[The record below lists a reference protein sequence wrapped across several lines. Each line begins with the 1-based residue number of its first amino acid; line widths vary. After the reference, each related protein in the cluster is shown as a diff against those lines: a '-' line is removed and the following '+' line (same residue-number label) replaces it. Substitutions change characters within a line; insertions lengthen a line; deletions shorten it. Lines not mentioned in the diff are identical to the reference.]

1 MRSCFAGVVPTL
13 RICSCFG
20 VGSPGII
27 GRLYFKMTEFGTT
40 PFEDLILGS
49 QFLPALATI
58 DNENGEPLTSVG
70 VLQCRR
76 CAGSFLQVRE
86 ALSHYRLHVFETH
99 KEHFTVVVGGA
110 CPLPG
115 CALGGDKIPI
125 IHFHCAYCCFTSTE
139 IMDLPLHMERRH
151 LAFYRE
157 VSLVLRGDDI
167 QRTKVY
173 TCGECG
179 KKIQGTVSIVQ
190 HFLAH
195 DSDMMK
201 VGTAMSTTMLNGG
214 EHKDMEHL
222 LLNGDGKSESVGQS
236 ATQANLWFLDTR
248 LQNGSE
254 EKKCDDESG
263 QGKLS
268 GTEMEV
274 KSVKGVPVLTSHVNI
289 PETQTL
295 DFRAVFQNG
304 FRESEVTENGNILE
318 NTSCNTSPQEPF
330 QVEINPLDLLTTVI
344 EEDQKSENPI
354 LPAEHFL
361 LSLPTPTHFLEG
373 EGGSQEDSTD
383 GFQDG
388 QENDD
393 DGSNDGFSDI
403 PSDILLDHPGV
414 YHCDMCEETFKY
426 QYLLVAHKHQVHQ
439 DLNVQYE
446 CQVCGMEYIVLQELK
461 RHMMTHSGATIF
473 TCNVC
478 SQGFSDRAALKS
490 HALSHGSAMERA
502 SKCESCACEF
512 PSKSELTRH
521 IVKYQG
527 TCNPNKSEGV
537 KCATCG
543 EDLPTLE
550 ALKEHRR
557 TAHPTPEVTAGSGK
571 KGFECDYCG
580 KTFNCRSNL
589 RDHLVVHTGEKPY
602 PCDICGKSFSF
613 IHNMKTHRLTHNE
626 GRKEVCPYCDKAYKS
641 KISLYYHMKKGNCRG
656 LSTKEVP
663 EGYHRCTECLQMFAS
678 EERFKIHKDKGHC
691 HTSHRCPHC
700 GLRCSTETR
709 LHNHIQKGVCQKKDS
724 PSTPHLS
731 DTPKRRRLSKEREKP
746 QEEIVCDRC
755 NYTKDCCCTFSCN
768 HCGKRVFSIMA
779 YTLHS
784 ERTCPVLKHRRE
796 RIRMAIMEK
805 RRRKE
810 GLAPITRD
818 FIVQPETPA
827 VVATKVQP
835 YRDYF
840 RIGSDRSISENDVK
854 RKVVD
859 IKKDNVKSKEI
870 NEKPV
875 MVASRQPE
883 DGDGDDSSSG
893 SLTDLSTFTSPN
905 ILQPVTNPTDE

>member
-1 MRSCFAGVVPTL
+1 
-13 RICSCFG
+13 
-20 VGSPGII
+20 
-27 GRLYFKMTEFGTT
+27 MTEFGTT

-58 DNENGEPLTSVG
+58 DNENGEPAARVG

-76 CAGSFLQVRE
+76 CSASFLLVRE

-115 CALGGDKIPI
+115 CALGGDKVPT

-139 IMDLPLHMERRH
+139 IMDLPLHMEGRH

-179 KKIQGTVSIVQ
+179 KKIQGTVSTVQ

-195 DSDMMK
+195 DSDHMK
-201 VGTAMSTTMLNGG
+201 AGAARCSTMLNGG
-214 EHKDMEHL
+214 EYKDGEQVL
-222 LLNGDGKSESVGQS
+222 VNGDGKSESEGAGKSSMQS
-236 ATQANLWFLDTR
+236 NLWLLGSR

-254 EKKCDDESG
+254 EEKKCGEDESS
-263 QGKLS
+263 QDKLS
-268 GTEMEV
+268 GSGIEV
-274 KSVKGVPVLTSHVNI
+274 KSLKGVPVLISHMSI
-289 PETQTL
+289 PGLQTL
-295 DFRAVFQNG
+295 DLGALLQNG
-304 FRESEVTENGNILE
+304 NKENEVIENGNIVD
-318 NTSCNTSPQEPF
+318 NINNNNYSNSPQEPL
-330 QVEINPLDLLTTVI
+330 QVELNPLDLLTTVI
-344 EEDQKSENPI
+344 EEDQKSEYPI

-361 LSLPTPTHFLEG
+361 LSLPAPTHFLEG
-373 EGGSQEDSTD
+373 ESGGQEDSTD

-388 QENDD
+388 QDNDD
-393 DGSNDGFSDI
+393 DGSNDGYSDI
-403 PSDILLDHPGV
+403 PSDILLDHLGV
-414 YHCDMCEETFKY
+414 YQCDKCEETFKY
-426 QYLLVAHKHQVHQ
+426 QYLLVTHKHQVHQ
-439 DLNVQYE
+439 GLNVPFE
-446 CQVCGMEYIVLQELK
+446 CQVCGMEYTVLQELK
-461 RHMMTHSGATIF
+461 RHMMTHSGANIY

-478 SQGFSDRAALKS
+478 SQGFSDRASLKTHS
-490 HALSHGSAMERA
+490 LSHGGTTERA

-537 KCATCG
+537 RCATCG

-550 ALKEHRR
+550 ALKDHRR
-557 TAHPTPEVTAGSGK
+557 TAHPTPEVTQGSGK

-626 GRKEVCPYCDKAYKS
+626 GRNEVCPYCDKAYKS

-691 HTSHRCPHC
+691 QVSHRCQHC

-709 LHNHIQKGVCQKKDS
+709 LQNHLQKGVCQKKDS
-724 PSTPHLS
+724 PSSQNSS
-731 DTPKRRRLSKEREKP
+731 DAPKKRRLGKEREKP

-805 RRRKE
+805 RRRRE
-810 GLAPITRD
+810 GLAPSTEELTLPLEIK
-818 FIVQPETPA
+818 PE
-827 VVATKVQP
+827 VGQRIQP
-835 YRDYF
+835 YRDF
-840 RIGSDRSISENDVK
+840 LRIGHDKSIDGKDFK
-854 RKVVD
+854 RKSFDSVREDMKRREVV
-859 IKKDNVKSKEI
+859 I
-870 NEKPV
+870 EKPV
-875 MVASRQPE
+875 EIVNQRPE

>member
-1 MRSCFAGVVPTL
+1 
-13 RICSCFG
+13 
-20 VGSPGII
+20 
-27 GRLYFKMTEFGTT
+27 MTEFGTT

-58 DNENGEPLTSVG
+58 DNENGEPAARVG

-76 CAGSFLQVRE
+76 CAASFLQVRE

-115 CALGGDKIPI
+115 CALGGDKIPT

-195 DSDMMK
+195 DSDM
-201 VGTAMSTTMLNGG
+201 VRSGAALSTMLNGG
-214 EHKDMEHL
+214 EHKDMEQL
-222 LLNGDGKSESVGQS
+222 LLNGDGRSESETVGKGPLH
-236 ATQANLWFLDTR
+236 TNLWVLETR

-254 EKKCDDESG
+254 EDKKCGEDESS
-263 QGKLS
+263 QERLS
-268 GTEMEV
+268 GAGMEARCLQ
-274 KSVKGVPVLTSHVNI
+274 GVPVSASHMNI
-289 PETQTL
+289 PVTQTL
-295 DFRAVFQNG
+295 DLGTLLQNG
-304 FRESEVTENGNILE
+304 IRESEVTENGNVIE
-318 NTSCNTSPQEPF
+318 NASYNTNFQEPL

-344 EEDQKSENPI
+344 EEDQKSDNPV

-373 EGGSQEDSTD
+373 EGGGQEDSTD

-393 DGSNDGFSDI
+393 EGSNDGFSDI
-403 PSDILLDHPGV
+403 PSDILLDHPGI
-414 YHCDMCEETFKY
+414 YQCDKCEETFKY
-426 QYLLVAHKHQVHQ
+426 QYLLVTHKHQVHQ
-439 DLNVQYE
+439 GVNVPYE
-446 CQVCGMEYIVLQELK
+446 CQVCGMEYVVLQELK

-478 SQGFSDRAALKS
+478 SQGFSDRAALKT
-490 HALSHGSAMERA
+490 HALSHGGTTERA

-557 TAHPTPEVTAGSGK
+557 TAHPTPEMTPGSGK

-626 GRKEVCPYCDKAYKS
+626 GRNEVCPYCDKAYKS

-691 HTSHRCPHC
+691 QISHRCPHC

-709 LHNHIQKGVCQKKDS
+709 LQNHIQKGVCQKKDS
-724 PSTPHLS
+724 TSTPHSS
-731 DTPKRRRLSKEREKP
+731 DTPKRRRLNKEREKA

-805 RRRKE
+805 RRRRE
-810 GLAPITRD
+810 ALAPAARD
-818 FIVQPETPA
+818 FLVQPEPT
-827 VVATKVQP
+827 VEVERKVQP
-835 YRDYF
+835 HRDYF
-840 RIGSDRSISENDVK
+840 RIGSDRNIGENDVK
-854 RKVVD
+854 RKAANIKAEVKIKEEIIEKAVV
-859 IKKDNVKSKEI
+859 
-870 NEKPV
+870 
-875 MVASRQPE
+875 VASQE
-883 DGDGDDSSSG
+883 AEDGDDSSSG

>member
-1 MRSCFAGVVPTL
+1 
-13 RICSCFG
+13 
-20 VGSPGII
+20 
-27 GRLYFKMTEFGTT
+27 MTEFGTT

-49 QFLPALATI
+49 QFLPALATVN
-58 DNENGEPLTSVG
+58 NEDGEPAARVG

-76 CAGSFLQVRE
+76 CAASFLQVRE

-115 CALGGDKIPI
+115 CALGREKIPT

-139 IMDLPLHMERRH
+139 IMDLPLHMEGRH

-190 HFLAH
+190 HLLAH
-195 DSDMMK
+195 DSDIPK
-201 VGTAMSTTMLNGG
+201 PGTARYMTVLNGG
-214 EHKDMEHL
+214 ESKDGEQL
-222 LLNGDGKSESVGQS
+222 LVNGDHKSEVDGGEKSTVQPNIWMMES
-236 ATQANLWFLDTR
+236 R

-254 EKKCDDESG
+254 EEKKYGDDEVSHD
-263 QGKLS
+263 KLS
-268 GTEMEV
+268 VTGTEF
-274 KSVKGVPVLTSHVNI
+274 KLVKGIPISASHESISVAH
-289 PETQTL
+289 TL
-295 DFRAVFQNG
+295 DCGTLLQNG
-304 FRESEVTENGNILE
+304 SRESEMMENGCAEDSMNCS
-318 NTSCNTSPQEPF
+318 TSLQEPL

-373 EGGSQEDSTD
+373 EVGGQEDSVD

-414 YHCDMCEETFKY
+414 YHCDKCEESFKY
-426 QYLLVAHKHQVHQ
+426 QHLLVTHKHQVHQ
-439 DLNVQYE
+439 SINVPYE
-446 CQVCGMEYIVLQELK
+446 CQVCGMEYGVLQDLK
-461 RHMMTHSGATIF
+461 RHMMTHSGASVYM
-473 TCNVC
+473 CNMC
-478 SQGFSDRAALKS
+478 SQGFTDRASLKA
-490 HALSHGSAMERA
+490 HALTHGGSTER
-502 SKCESCACEF
+502 SNKCESCACEF

-537 KCATCG
+537 RCATCG
-543 EDLPTLE
+543 EDLPNLE
-550 ALKEHRR
+550 ALKDHRR
-557 TAHPTPEVTAGSGK
+557 TAHPTPEVTPGSGK

-626 GRKEVCPYCDKAYKS
+626 GRNEVCPYCDKAYKS

-663 EGYHRCTECLQMFAS
+663 EGYHRCTDCLQMFAS
-678 EERFKIHKDKGHC
+678 EERFKSHKEKGHC
-691 HTSHRCPHC
+691 QVSHRCQYC
-700 GLRCSTETR
+700 GLRCSTEAR
-709 LHNHIQKGVCQKKDS
+709 LQNHLQKGVCQKKDS
-724 PSTPHLS
+724 SQTANSS
-731 DTPKRRRLSKEREKP
+731 DAPKRRRSLGKEREKP

-779 YTLHS
+779 YTMHS

-805 RRRKE
+805 RRRRE
-810 GLAPITRD
+810 GLPPTPKEILE
-818 FIVQPETPA
+818 PETPTGTRNRYQVHA
-827 VVATKVQP
+827 GFLGLGSSRHIDK
-835 YRDYF
+835 RDF
-840 RIGSDRSISENDVK
+840 R
-854 RKVVD
+854 RKMAGVGRE
-859 IKKDNVKSKEI
+859 NVKSKEVV
-870 NEKPV
+870 NEKIAEV
-875 MVASRQPE
+875 GAQGPE
-883 DGDGDDSSSG
+883 EGDGDDSSSG

-905 ILQPVTNPTDE
+905 ILQPVTDPTDE